1 MTFSLQHKAIA
12 STSPAPQIPT
22 AGAPADGRVFEFSVL
37 AAYAVDRARHA
48 ARAAF
53 DVGAL
58 ETGARRRGGRKKFAV
73 NVQKH
78 FSVRADIHQKIVAS
92 GKVCREPARNDIRAE
107 IRRNRWQ
114 KDDFFDG

>member
-1 MTFSLQHKAIA
+1 MKA
-12 STSPAPQIPT
+12 PADT
-22 AGAPADGRVFEFSVL
+22 DGGRAADGRVFEFSVL

-107 IRRNRWQ
+107 IRRNRRQ